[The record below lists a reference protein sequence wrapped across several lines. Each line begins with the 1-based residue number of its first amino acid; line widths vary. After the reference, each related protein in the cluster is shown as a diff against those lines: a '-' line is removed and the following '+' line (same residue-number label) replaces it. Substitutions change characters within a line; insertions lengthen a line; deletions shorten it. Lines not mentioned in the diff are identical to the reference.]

1 MHRLIFFVSIGWL
14 LLAGSASANLIT
26 NGDFETGDLTG
37 WTTFTTA
44 EGSNGAGLPDVMMFD
59 TTGSGASNAAVF
71 EVARTTLGT
80 DFEGGGISQMVNI
93 LTFQPALELSIDV
106 ATFAADGDSGTGAI
120 YEVFFDDD
128 LVFEIDQSG
137 SISAL
142 DVVRDSEEGVIFDVA
157 AGTYE
162 VKVQITTDLELT
174 DDFRPLQYVDN
185 VTLVPEPS
193 TAALMTLG
201 LVGLAWRGRR
211 S

>member
-1 MHRLIFFVSIGWL
+1 MHRLTLLASIGWL
-14 LLAGSASANLIT
+14 LLAGPASANLIT

-37 WTTFTTA
+37 WTPFTTA
-44 EGSNGAGLPDVMMFD
+44 EGSNGPGLPTVMMFD

-80 DFEGGGISQMVNI
+80 DFEGGGISQMVNVP
-93 LTFQPALELSIDV
+93 TFQSTLELSIDV
-106 ATFAADGDSGTGAI
+106 ATFAADGDSPTGAI

-128 LVFEIDQSG
+128 LVITVDQSG

-142 DVVRDSEEGVIFDVA
+142 DVVRDSEAGLVLDVA
-157 AGTYE
+157 AGMHE

-185 VTLVPEPS
+185 VTLVPEPT
-193 TAALMTLG
+193 TASLLVLG
-201 LVGLAWRGRR
+201 LVGLAARRRR